1 MILGV
6 HGMEFRMSRQVA
18 VEHLI
23 VVVTLVVSSQDVI
36 QCMDLEG

>member
-6 HGMEFRMSRQVA
+6 HGMELRMNRHTA
-18 VEHLI
+18 VEHLM
-23 VVVTLVVSSQDVI
+23 VVVMPVVSSLDFI

>member
-6 HGMEFRMSRQVA
+6 HGMELRMSRQVA
-18 VEHLI
+18 VGHLI
-23 VVVTLVVSSQDVI
+23 VVVIPVVNSQDFI